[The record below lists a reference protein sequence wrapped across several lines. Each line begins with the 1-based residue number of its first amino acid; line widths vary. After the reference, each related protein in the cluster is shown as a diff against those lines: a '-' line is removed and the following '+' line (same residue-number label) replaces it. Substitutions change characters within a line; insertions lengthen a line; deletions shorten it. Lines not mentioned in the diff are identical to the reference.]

1 MNIILDSD
9 QVETYRQ
16 NYTVLELDTIRFMP
30 ENRTVTAYCVLD
42 RIGLSDLPKVE
53 IKSNLHQ
60 AMIDAYKVRD
70 WELCEQSLQGLL
82 GFWSGEV
89 DSFYD
94 EISTR
99 VQRLKTQDLGAD
111 WDPAIVK
118 TTNTSI
124 SS

>member
-1 MNIILDSD
+1 MNIILDAE

-30 ENRTVTAYCVLD
+30 DNRTVTAYCVLD

-53 IKSNLHQ
+53 IKRNLHQ
-60 AMIDAYKVRD
+60 AMIDAYKAQD

-89 DSFYD
+89 DSFYE
-94 EISTR
+94 EIAGR
-99 VQRLKTQDLGAD
+99 VERLKTQDLTSD
-111 WDPAIVK
+111 WDPAITKV
-118 TTNTSI
+118 TQSV
-124 SS
+124 

>member
-1 MNIILDSD
+1 MNIILDSE

-60 AMIDAYKVRD
+60 AMIDAYKAKD
-70 WELCEQSLQGLL
+70 WALCEQSLQGLL
-82 GFWSGEV
+82 GFWSGAV
-89 DSFYD
+89 DSFYE
-94 EISTR
+94 EILNR
-99 VQRLKTQDLGAD
+99 VQKLKTQDLDAD
-111 WDPAIVK
+111 WDPSIVK
-118 TTNTSI
+118 TTNPPIAS
-124 SS
+124 